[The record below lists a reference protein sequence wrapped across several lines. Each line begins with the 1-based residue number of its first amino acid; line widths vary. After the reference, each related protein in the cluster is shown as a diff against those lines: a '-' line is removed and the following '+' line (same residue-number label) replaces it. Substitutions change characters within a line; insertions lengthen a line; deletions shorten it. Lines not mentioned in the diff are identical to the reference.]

1 VIAATLRKV
10 INLVSDRRQVPRREA
25 QLSAR
30 FVVLAPDGQTELVE
44 PRPSRVLNLSSE
56 GCCLAVASLHLDRF
70 HLNRCLESPEDY
82 TLVVIMQGPD
92 GQVWRAQGLVRWT
105 NREVSAA
112 DLPFRVGV
120 EWLDQGLPEG
130 CQTLLRRPKV

>member
-1 VIAATLRKV
+1 M
-10 INLVSDRRQVPRREA
+10 VSDRRQVVRREA

-30 FVVLAPDGQTELVE
+30 FVVVAPDGQTELVE
-44 PRPSRVLNLSSE
+44 PRPSIVLNLSSE

-82 TLVVIMQGPD
+82 PLEVTMQGPE
-92 GQVWRAQGLVRWT
+92 GQVWRARGCVRWT

-112 DLPFRVGV
+112 NLPFRVGV
-120 EWLDQGLPEG
+120 EWIDQGLPEG
-130 CQTLLRRPKV
+130 CHALLRRVKP

>member
-1 VIAATLRKV
+1 MIAATLRKV

-82 TLVVIMQGPD
+82 TLLVIMQGPD

-120 EWLDQGLPEG
+120 EWLGQGLPEG